1 MTSWPTEIEHGVIM
15 TEALDKL
22 VSEAGFTGWVKRKSN
37 NTGKLKS
44 TPNQTKQR
52 ALRFASGSPEVVVKI
67 SSFGKGGAHAKAHLT
82 YISRNAQLGMEN
94 ERGET
99 FDCKE
104 SIRDLHGD
112 WMRDID
118 NYSKGKN
125 SRDTMHVILSCPA
138 HDHQKLKDAAREFAK
153 DTFSN
158 YEYVF
163 VLHEDTENPHVHLS
177 VKMRGFDGKKLQ
189 VALGDPQIW
198 RENFAESLRKRGID
212 AEATGRIIRGVS
224 KKAENQVV
232 RHIDAKTTTRPER
245 VSKVRAAKIQ
255 QAVAE
260 LKAEK
265 YGKVIPD
272 NEWDKKLSENNKK
285 IRMDILLAARSL
297 RKLHWKI
304 KDVNKKVLNNDRP
317 NYNAISDANRK
328 AQQIAATLYKPS
340 LGVDRSQP
348 APKSFARLRD
358 VPPRHVDGARVSS
371 KVLLQPHAH
380 LQLGRGNPTGDEM
393 RRQGAGADADG
404 ARGFGG
410 VSQAESVKNVELAN
424 QLRARFRAMTP
435 PLTAHQSLKSK
446 LRLVGQALVQG
457 QGVHKAQVPLG
468 KTPESTGPN
477 LPGKAPGEGPDRG

>member
-1 MTSWPTEIEHGVIM
+1 M

-52 ALRFASGSPEVVVKI
+52 ASRFASGSPEVVVKI
-67 SSFGKGGAHAKAHLT
+67 SSFGKGGKHAKAHLT
-82 YISRNAQLGMEN
+82 YISRNGQLDMEN

-99 FDCKE
+99 FDSKE

-118 NYSKGKN
+118 TYSRGKN

-153 DTFSN
+153 EIFSN
-158 YEYVF
+158 FEYVF
-163 VLHEDTENPHVHLS
+163 VLHEDTDNPHVHLS

-189 VALGDPQIW
+189 VVLGDPQIW

-224 KKAENQVV
+224 QKAENQVI

-260 LKAEK
+260 LKAEND
-265 YGKVIPD
+265 GKVIPQ
-272 NEWDKKLSENNKK
+272 NEWDIKLKESNKK
-285 IRMDILLAARSL
+285 IRADILLAARSL
-297 RKLHWKI
+297 RKLQWKI
-304 KDVNKKVLNNDRP
+304 KDVNKQVLNNDRP
-317 NYNAISDANRK
+317 NYNTISDANRK
-328 AQQIAATLYKPS
+328 AQRVAATLYKPS

-348 APKSFARLRD
+348 TPKSFARLRD
-358 VPPRHVDGARVSS
+358 VPPRHVDGARVSP

-380 LQLGRGNPTGDEM
+380 LQLGRGISTGDEM

-404 ARGFGG
+404 ARGLGG
-410 VSQAESVKNVELAN
+410 VSLSVPLGDIQLAN
-424 QLRARFRAMTP
+424 LLRDRARSMPAP
-435 PLTAHQSLKSK
+435 VTANKMLKIK
-446 LRLVGQALVQG
+446 LRLLGRVLLQGEATVEPPEAQKDVDGAKVSEHHQAS
-457 QGVHKAQVPLG
+457 G
-468 KTPESTGPN
+468 KSQ
-477 LPGKAPGEGPDRG
+477 DRG

>member
-1 MTSWPTEIEHGVIM
+1 M
-15 TEALDKL
+15 TEALVKL
-22 VSEAGFTGWVKRKSN
+22 VSEAGFTGFVKRKSN

-52 ALRFASGSPEVVVKI
+52 ASRFATGSPEVVVKI

-82 YISRNAQLGMEN
+82 YISRNGKLGMEN

-104 SIRDLHGD
+104 SVRDLHGD

-158 YEYVF
+158 FEYVF
-163 VLHEDTENPHVHLS
+163 VLHEDTDNPHVHLS

-189 VALGDPQIW
+189 VAPGDPQIW

-212 AEATGRIIRGVS
+212 AEATGRIIRGVTR
-224 KKAENQVV
+224 KAENQVV
-232 RHIDAKTTTRPER
+232 RHIDAKTTARPER

-260 LKAEK
+260 LKAEQD
-265 YGKVIPD
+265 GKIIPE
-272 NEWDKKLSENNKK
+272 NIWDKKLAKNNEK
-285 IRMDILLAARSL
+285 IRKDILLAARSL

-304 KDVNKKVLNNDRP
+304 KDVNKQVLNNDRP

-328 AQQIAATLYKPS
+328 AQRAAATLYKPS
-340 LGVDRSQP
+340 LGADRSQP
-348 APKSFARLRD
+348 APQSFARLRD
-358 VPPRHVDGARVSS
+358 VPTRHVDGARVST

-380 LQLGRGNPTGDEM
+380 LQLGGGISTGDEM
-393 RRQGAGADADG
+393 RRPGAGTDADG
-404 ARGFGG
+404 ARGLGG
-410 VSQAESVKNVELAN
+410 VSQAESVNNIELAN

-446 LRLVGQALVQG
+446 LRLVGQALGQG
-457 QGVHKAQVPLG
+457 QGVQKAQASPG
-468 KTPESTGPN
+468 KLPERSGLN
-477 LPGKAPGEGPDRG
+477 SLGKAPGEGLDRG